1 MGNASA
7 PTASRSGPASD
18 AGTLWVGQRL
28 TRNAS
33 DLAKPLL
40 EVKYA
45 FGAKAKPKGRP
56 MWKSRRDFLKLLGS
70 AVAPLALPAVAVA
83 QSYPDRPIRLIVPF
97 PPGGAYDSLGRPWA
111 ERIKPLLGSIVVENI
126 GGAGASLGASAVA
139 KARPDGYT
147 ILLGGTLPHV
157 NEALL
162 KAKPL
167 YDPNKDLDPIMQ
179 IAVGYVCFAVHPSVP
194 ARSLAELVAYVK
206 ANPAKVSYGH
216 VGIGSTNHLVGELFK
231 SVAGIPELVQ
241 VPYRGA
247 GPVIADL
254 IGGQIPMGV
263 VGVTGQSLGFH
274 KSGGL
279 RILAV
284 TSTKPLLAAPELPT
298 VVQAGFPG
306 IANESAYGLLAPA
319 GTPMPIV
326 DKIASTSR
334 ALLSTPEYQGLMIE
348 AGFEATPDSDPE
360 SFRKVLAAAV
370 RFWEPLVTQLGLK
383 ID

>member
-1 MGNASA
+1 M
-7 PTASRSGPASD
+7 
-18 AGTLWVGQRL
+18 Q
-28 TRNAS
+28 
-33 DLAKPLL
+33 
-40 EVKYA
+40 
-45 FGAKAKPKGRP
+45 
-56 MWKSRRDFLKLLGS
+56 KSRRDILKLLGS
-70 AVAPLALPAVAVA
+70 AAAPLVLPEAAAA
-83 QSYPDRPIRLIVPF
+83 QAYPDRPIRLVVPF
-97 PPGGAYDSLGRPWA
+97 PPGGAYDSLARPWA
-111 ERIKPLLGSIVVENI
+111 DRIKPLLGSIVVENI
-126 GGAGASLGASAVA
+126 GGAGASLGAAAVA

-179 IAVGYVCFAVHPSVP
+179 IANGYLCFAVHPSVP
-194 ARSLAELVAYVK
+194 VKSLNEIVAYTK
-206 ANPAKVSYGH
+206 ANPGKVSYGH

-231 SVAGIPELVQ
+231 SVAGLPGLAQI
-241 VPYRGA
+241 PYRGA
-247 GPVIADL
+247 GPVMTDL

-263 VGVTGQSLGFH
+263 VGCTAQSLGLH

-284 TSTKPLLAAPELPT
+284 TSAKPLLAAPDLPT

-306 IANESAYGLLAPA
+306 IANDSAYGLLAPA
-319 GTPMPIV
+319 GTPKPII

-334 ALLSTPEYQGLMIE
+334 ALLSTPEYQRLMIE
-348 AGFEATPDSDPE
+348 MGFEATPDSDPE

-370 RFWEPLVTQLGLK
+370 KLWEPLVIQLGLK

>member
-1 MGNASA
+1 M
-7 PTASRSGPASD
+7 R
-18 AGTLWVGQRL
+18 
-28 TRNAS
+28 
-33 DLAKPLL
+33 
-40 EVKYA
+40 
-45 FGAKAKPKGRP
+45 
-56 MWKSRRDFLKLLGS
+56 KSRRDILKLLGG
-70 AVAPLALPAVAVA
+70 AAALPTLLPSAAA

-126 GGAGASLGASAVA
+126 GGAGASLGAAAVA
-139 KARPDGYT
+139 KAQPDGYT

-194 ARSLAELVAYVK
+194 AKTLTELVAHVK
-206 ANPAKVSYGH
+206 ANPDKVSYGH

-231 SVAGIPELVQ
+231 QVAGIPELVQ
-241 VPYRGA
+241 IPYRGA
-247 GPVIADL
+247 GPVMADL

-274 KSGGL
+274 KSGAL

-284 TSTKPLLAAPELPT
+284 TSTKPLIAAPELQT

-306 IANESAYGLLAPA
+306 IANESSYGLLAPA
-319 GTPMPIV
+319 GTPKPIL
-326 DKIASTSR
+326 DKIAGASR
-334 ALLSTPEYQGLMIE
+334 ALLSTPEYQRLMIE

-360 SFRKVLAAAV
+360 SFRKVLATAV
-370 RFWEPLVTQLGLK
+370 KFWQPLVTRLGLR

>member
-1 MGNASA
+1 M
-7 PTASRSGPASD
+7 R
-18 AGTLWVGQRL
+18 
-28 TRNAS
+28 
-33 DLAKPLL
+33 
-40 EVKYA
+40 
-45 FGAKAKPKGRP
+45 
-56 MWKSRRDFLKLLGS
+56 KSRRDILKLLGS
-70 AVAPLALPAVAVA
+70 AAASLMLPRAAAA
-83 QSYPDRPIRLIVPF
+83 QSYPDRPIRLVVPF
-97 PPGGAYDSLGRPWA
+97 PPGGAYDSLARPWA

-179 IAVGYVCFAVHPSVP
+179 IASGYLCFAVHPSVP
-194 ARSLAELVAYVK
+194 VKSLDELVAYTK
-206 ANPAKVSYGH
+206 ANPGKVSYGH
-216 VGIGSTNHLVGELFK
+216 VGIGSTNHLVGEMFK

-241 VPYRGA
+241 IPYRGA
-247 GPVIADL
+247 GPVMADL

-263 VGVTGQSLGFH
+263 VGCTAQSLGFH
-274 KSGGL
+274 KSGAL

-284 TSTKPLLAAPELPT
+284 TSAKPLLAAPDVPS
-298 VVQAGFPG
+298 VVQAGFAG
-306 IANESAYGLLAPA
+306 IANESSYGLLAPA
-319 GTPMPIV
+319 GTPKPIV
-326 DKIASTSR
+326 DKIASATR
-334 ALLSTPEYQGLMIE
+334 ALLSTPEYQRLMIE
-348 AGFEATPDSDPE
+348 TGFEATPDSDPE

-370 RFWEPLVTQLGLK
+370 KFWEPLVTQLGLR